1 MTRSRGQGYRANERE
16 EERLVTSLAEQM
28 RRGASS
34 QASESSQASGDPQRG
49 EASRVI
55 VLPGVSRPATLAEEF
70 ADHLPLDVIERAVA
84 AARHALE
91 RAHRPATAD
100 AVDQLARE
108 HLRAR
113 VAAFVSRRRG

>member
-1 MTRSRGQGYRANERE
+1 MSRSRDAGYRANDPE
-16 EERLVTSLAEQM
+16 EERSVTPLTEQM
-28 RRGASS
+28 RPAKSS
-34 QASESSQASGDPQRG
+34 KAPSGVTSDVARG
-49 EASRVI
+49 EPRRVI
-55 VLPGVSRPATLAEEF
+55 VLPDVSRAKTLAEEF
-70 ADHLPLDVIERAVA
+70 AEHLPVDVIERALA

-91 RAHRPATAD
+91 RAHLPATQD

>member
-1 MTRSRGQGYRANERE
+1 
-16 EERLVTSLAEQM
+16 VTSLAEQL
-28 RRGASS
+28 RRAT
-34 QASESSQASGDPQRG
+34 SSQASGSSPASDDLQRG
-49 EASRVI
+49 EPPRVI
-55 VLPGVSRPATLAEEF
+55 VLPDVSRPATLAEEF
-70 ADHLPLDVIERAVA
+70 AEHLPLDVIERAVA

-91 RAHRPATAD
+91 RARRPATVD